1 MNNKQQYRAIDKEGR
16 ISEPFELGDIIVS
29 VLTTP
34 DEGYFLSISEAVEII
49 PYDTIAANN

>member
-49 PYDTIAANN
+49 PCDTIAANN